1 MSVDAPPQ
9 DALGESGNPYE
20 DAPARTREERAW
32 KLEDFE
38 LGKALGRGKFGSVYA
53 AREKRSG
60 RGKVV
65 ALKILYKHQLREA
78 GVVHQVRREVEIH
91 SRLTAHKNI
100 LRLYGFFDDDR
111 RVFLVLEYAPGGE
124 LFRDL
129 RSQRKG
135 RCVAGQPAGTGGVA
149 QLPPHHRPPRAA
161 ATRKRA
167 PLRSLS
173 NSLRHCGTAT
183 ATT

>member
-1 MSVDAPPQ
+1 MASDDAQ
-9 DALGESGNPYE
+9 DAFAEGKNPYDE
-20 DAPARTREERAW
+20 APRGTREERVW

-60 RGKVV
+60 QRKVV

-78 GVVHQVRREVEIH
+78 GIVHQVRREVEIH

-129 RSQRKG
+129 RAQPKG
-135 RCVAGQPAGTGGVA
+135 RCVAGQWAGTAVGTTA
-149 QLPPHHRPPRAA
+149 HPERRPPRAP
-161 ATRKRA
+161 ATRNSA
-167 PLRSLS
+167 PPR
-173 NSLRHCGTAT
+173 
-183 ATT
+183 